1 MEGISHTTFDS
12 PQELESAEKLI
23 ILHNHYRNTMESS
36 LTLKFRGVEAELLD
50 RMVRSGLFA
59 TKSEAI
65 RAALVK
71 YGSDL
76 GLLRAQDLWG
86 KIDARPRRRVSTTTL
101 RERVRAAE
109 DAD

>member
-1 MEGISHTTFDS
+1 
-12 PQELESAEKLI
+12 
-23 ILHNHYRNTMESS
+23 MESS

-59 TKSEAI
+59 TKSEAV

-71 YGSDL
+71 YGTDL
-76 GLLRAQDLWG
+76 GLLRARDVWAA
-86 KIDARPRRRVSTTTL
+86 IDNRPRRRVSTERL
-101 RERVRAAE
+101 REQVRKAE

>member
-1 MEGISHTTFDS
+1 
-12 PQELESAEKLI
+12 
-23 ILHNHYRNTMESS
+23 MESS
-36 LTLKFRGVEAELLD
+36 LTIKFRGAEAALLD
-50 RMVRSGLFA
+50 RLVRSGLFA
-59 TKSEAI
+59 TKSEAV

-86 KIDARPRRRVSTTTL
+86 VIDATPRRSVSAARL
-101 RERVRAAE
+101 REQVRKAE